1 MPVESDCIIQ
11 PSKHPFFLSGPA
23 RRGSCFRGY
32 KVLEKGN
39 NFQTLKSRHVPPQSC
54 VALPWSAVFSG
65 PDQHARLWNGANNS
79 SQKSG
84 IVLPSVPKEQPSKK
98 CSRAILNLDWMYKI
112 LTWSMSSQLSTR
124 WGAAFWN
131 CMTAYCITH
140 FWTAVLCQSSPAGS
154 FFVGAFCWHPGQCL
168 LPHQLIDHLWERSL
182 SSAKPTCRHLAL
194 SCTRSESIT
203 CLSCDHGRL
212 NTTTL
217 TARYCENVW
226 NPNVLLWY

>member
-1 MPVESDCIIQ
+1 MPVESDCITQ

-23 RRGSCFRGY
+23 HGEEAASEARTTSKHWKVATFRLNLASHFHDPQFFP
-32 KVLEKGN
+32 VLISMPDCGMALTI
-39 NFQTLKSRHVPPQSC
+39 TLKK
-54 VALPWSAVFSG
+54 G
-65 PDQHARLWNGANNS
+65 
-79 SQKSG
+79 G
-84 IVLPSVPKEQPSKK
+84 IVLPSGPKEQPSKK

-124 WGAAFWN
+124 CGCSFLKLYDSILHYA
-131 CMTAYCITH
+131 TAL
-140 FWTAVLCQSSPAGS
+140 LCQSSPAGS

-194 SCTRSESIT
+194 SCTGSESKT

-226 NPNVLLWY
+226 NPHVLLWY